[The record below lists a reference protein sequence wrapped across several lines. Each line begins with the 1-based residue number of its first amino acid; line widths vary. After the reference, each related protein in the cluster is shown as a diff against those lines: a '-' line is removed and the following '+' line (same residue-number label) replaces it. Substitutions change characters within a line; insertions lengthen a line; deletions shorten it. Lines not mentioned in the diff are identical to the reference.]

1 MCGIAGLFSPSASI
15 NAERLQVSLE
25 GMTKTLAHRG
35 PDAEGLWSDP
45 AHGIGLGH
53 KRLSIR
59 DLSPTGAQPMHAG
72 HGRYVI
78 AYNGEI
84 YNAEELRDELHQRGI
99 SFDGTSDTEVVL
111 KGCAL
116 HGVEAF
122 VPRMIGMFAFA
133 FWDAE
138 TRQLSLVRDRFGVKP
153 LYYAC
158 FHGVWGFASELK
170 ALYRHPLWQ
179 ADINRKAVTQF
190 LRYGY
195 IHAPRSIFSE
205 VHKLMPGSILHI
217 YASGN
222 SRQHVYW
229 DAREKMR
236 EGQRTLY
243 DAGHDELVESTHS
256 LLKDAVKRRMVA
268 DVSLGAFLSGGI
280 DSSLVVALM
289 QAQNQQRVRTFSI
302 GFSEPEYDEAPYAK
316 AIAAHLGTNHT
327 ELYMQPKDAWDVIPQ
342 LASMY
347 DEPFGDS
354 SQLPTFLLSAM
365 TRKHVTVALSGDG
378 GDEVF
383 AGYGR
388 YFLFDDT
395 SFSEKK
401 LWKLA
406 STVLRHTPVSLLQ
419 TLAKCAPVRYKHDF
433 VGRLTRMIERHYVDY
448 LSRYRQV
455 CLTHWPAPEGLV
467 IGGSEPTDV
476 LDDRGFLEV
485 LAGKVSQMQ
494 AADTLCYLPDDIL
507 VKVDRASMAVSLE
520 VRVPLLDHRLFEH
533 AWRLPAELKVRDGLG
548 KIVLREI
555 LSQYV
560 PRQLFE
566 RPKMGFG
573 VPIDHWLRGPLKDWA
588 QSLLDPHIMKGQGI
602 LRPEAIIPF
611 WQRHLAGENFAYPI
625 WNVLM
630 LEGFLQSTAH
640 SACADS

>member
-1 MCGIAGLFSPSASI
+1 MCGIAGLFSPSANI

-35 PDAEGLWSDP
+35 PDAEGLWADP
-45 AHGIGLGH
+45 VHGIGLGH

-59 DLSPTGAQPMHAG
+59 DLSPTGAQPMQTG
-72 HGRYVI
+72 HGRHVI

-84 YNAEELRDELHQRGI
+84 YNAEELRSELHQQGV

-138 TRQLSLVRDRFGVKP
+138 KRQLSLVRDRLGVKP

-158 FHGVWGFASELK
+158 FQGVWGFASELK
-170 ALYRHPLWQ
+170 ALYKHPHWK
-179 ADINRKAVTQF
+179 ADINRQAVTQF

-195 IHAPRSIFSE
+195 IHGPISIFSQ
-205 VHKLMPGSILHI
+205 VYKLLPGSLLQID
-217 YASGN
+217 ASGTT
-222 SRQHVYW
+222 QEHVYW

-243 DAGHDELVESTHS
+243 RASHNELVESTHRM
-256 LLKDAVKRRMVA
+256 LRDAVKRRMVA

-289 QAQNQQRVRTFSI
+289 QAQTSQRVRTFSI
-302 GFSEPEYDEAPYAK
+302 GFSESEYDEAPYAK
-316 AIAAHLGTNHT
+316 AIATHLGADHT
-327 ELYMQPKDAWDVIPQ
+327 ELYMEPKDAWDVIPQ

-354 SQLPTFLLSAM
+354 SQLPTYLLSAM

-383 AGYGR
+383 AGYAR
-388 YFLFDDT
+388 YFLFEDT
-395 SFSEKK
+395 SSIEKK
-401 LWKLA
+401 FWKLA
-406 STVLRHTPVSLLQ
+406 SDILQRTPASLLQ
-419 TLAKCAPVRYKHDF
+419 LIARCAPARYKQDF
-433 VGRLTRMIERHYVDY
+433 VGRLTRMVERHYVDY

-455 CLTHWPAPEGLV
+455 CLTHWPAPGDLV
-467 IGGSEPTDV
+467 VGGSEPHDV
-476 LDDRGFLEV
+476 LDDRGFLDA

-533 AWRLPAELKVRDGLG
+533 AWRLPADMKVRNGLG
-548 KIVLREI
+548 KIVLREV

-588 QSLLDPHIMKGQGI
+588 QSLLDPHTMKGQGL
-602 LRPEAIIPF
+602 LRPEAILPS

-630 LEGFLQSTAH
+630 LEGFLQSSAH
-640 SACADS
+640 AVCAD

>member
-1 MCGIAGLFSPSASI
+1 MCGITGLFSPSANI
-15 NAERLQVSLE
+15 NAERLRASLE

-35 PDAEGLWSDP
+35 PDAEGLWTDP

-59 DLSPTGAQPMHAG
+59 DLSPTGAQPMQAG
-72 HGRYVI
+72 HARHVI

-84 YNAEELRDELHQRGI
+84 YNAEELRDELHQLGVP
-99 SFDGTSDTEVVL
+99 FDGTSDTEVVL

-116 HGVEAF
+116 HGVESF

-133 FWDAE
+133 FWNAE
-138 TRQLSLVRDRFGVKP
+138 TCQLSLVRDRFGVKP
-153 LYYAC
+153 LYYGC
-158 FHGVWGFASELK
+158 FQGVWGFASELK
-170 ALYRHPLWQ
+170 ALYAHPHWRS
-179 ADINRKAVTQF
+179 DINRQAVTQF
-190 LRYGY
+190 LRFGY
-195 IHAPRSIFSE
+195 IHAPLSIFCE
-205 VHKLMPGSILHI
+205 VRKLMPGSVLHI
-217 YASGN
+217 DAQGKT
-222 SRQHVYW
+222 QEHIYW
-229 DAREKMR
+229 DARKKMW
-236 EGQRTLY
+236 EGQNSLY
-243 DAGHDELVESTHS
+243 SASRDELIEATHL

-280 DSSLVVALM
+280 DSSLVAALM
-289 QAQNQQRVRTFSI
+289 QAQSSQRVRTFSI

-316 AIAAHLGTNHT
+316 AIAAHLGTDHT
-327 ELYMQPKDAWDVIPQ
+327 DHYMQPKDAWEVIPQ
-342 LASMY
+342 LAGMY

-354 SQLPTFLLSAM
+354 SQLPTYLLSAM
-365 TRKHVTVALSGDG
+365 TRSHVTVALSGDG

-388 YFLFDDT
+388 YFLFEET
-395 SFSEKK
+395 SSAEKK

-406 STVLRHTPVSLLQ
+406 SNVLRHTPAPLLQ
-419 TLAKCAPVRYKHDF
+419 ILGKCAPGKYRQDF
-433 VGRLTRMIERHYVDY
+433 VGRLTRLIERHCIDY
-448 LSRYRQV
+448 LTRYRQV
-455 CLTHWPAPEGLV
+455 CHTHWPAPADLV
-467 IGGSEPTDV
+467 IGGSEPHDA
-476 LDDRGFLEV
+476 LCDKEFLET
-485 LAGKVSQMQ
+485 LTDRISQMQ

-507 VKVDRASMAVSLE
+507 AKVDRASMAVSLE

-533 AWRLPAELKVRDGLG
+533 AWRLPADMKVHNGLG
-548 KIVLREI
+548 KIVLREV

-588 QSLLDPHIMKGQGI
+588 QSLLDPLKMKEQGL
-602 LRPEAIIPF
+602 LRPEAILPS

-630 LEGFLQSTAH
+630 LEGFFAELNALRQY
-640 SACADS
+640 

>member
-1 MCGIAGLFSPSASI
+1 MCGITGLFSPSADI
-15 NAERLQVSLE
+15 NAERLSVFLAD
-25 GMTKTLAHRG
+25 MTKTLAHRG
-35 PDAEGLWSDP
+35 PDAEGLWTDP

-59 DLSPTGAQPMHAG
+59 DLSPTGAQPMQTG
-72 HGRYVI
+72 HGRHVI

-84 YNAEELRDELHQRGI
+84 YNAEELRAELHQQGV
-99 SFDGTSDTEVVL
+99 SFEGSSDTEVVL

-133 FWDAE
+133 FWNANA
-138 TRQLSLVRDRFGVKP
+138 RQLSLVRDRFGVKP

-158 FHGVWGFASELK
+158 FQGVWGFASELK
-170 ALYRHPLWQ
+170 ALYAHPHWK
-179 ADINRKAVTQF
+179 ADINRQAVTQF
-190 LRYGY
+190 LRFGY
-195 IHAPRSIFSE
+195 IHAPQSIFYN
-205 VHKLMPGSILHI
+205 VHKLMPGSVMHI
-217 YASGN
+217 DAHGKTQKYN
-222 SRQHVYW
+222 YW
-229 DAREKMR
+229 DARKKMR
-236 EGQRTLY
+236 EGQNSLY
-243 DAGHDELVESTHS
+243 SASREELVEATHL

-289 QAQNQQRVRTFSI
+289 QAQSAQPVRTFSI

-327 ELYMQPKDAWDVIPQ
+327 EHYMQPKDAWEVIPQ
-342 LASMY
+342 LAAMY
-347 DEPFGDS
+347 DEPFADS
-354 SQLPTFLLSAM
+354 SQLPTYLLSAM
-365 TRKHVTVALSGDG
+365 THKHVTVALSGDG

-388 YFLFDDT
+388 YFLFEDT
-395 SFSEKK
+395 SSAEKK

-406 STVLRHTPVSLLQ
+406 SNALRHTPAPFLQ
-419 TLAKCAPVRYKHDF
+419 FLAKCAPSRYRQDF
-433 VGRLTRMIERHYVDY
+433 VGRLTRLIERHYVDY
-448 LSRYRQV
+448 LARYRQV
-455 CLTHWPAPEGLV
+455 CHTHWPSPADIV
-467 IGGSEPTDV
+467 VGGSEPHDAFC
-476 LDDRGFLEV
+476 DKNYLET
-485 LAGKVSQMQ
+485 LQGRISQMQ

-533 AWRLPAELKVRDGLG
+533 AWRLPADMKVRNGLG
-548 KIVLREI
+548 KMVLRDV

-588 QSLLDPHIMKGQGI
+588 QSLLDPQTMKQQGL
-602 LRPEAIIPF
+602 LRPEAILPY

-630 LEGFLQSTAH
+630 LEGFLQNSAH
-640 SACADS
+640 GVCTKS

>member
-1 MCGIAGLFSPSASI
+1 MCGITGLFSPSATI
-15 NAERLQVSLE
+15 NAECLRASLAR
-25 GMTKTLAHRG
+25 MTQTLAHRG
-35 PDAEGLWSDP
+35 PDAEGLWDNP
-45 AHGIGLGH
+45 AQGIGLGH

-59 DLSPTGAQPMHAG
+59 DLSPTGAQPMQTA
-72 HGRYVI
+72 HGRHVI

-84 YNAEELRDELHQRGI
+84 YNAEELRAELHEQGI

-116 HGVEAF
+116 LGVKEF

-133 FWDAE
+133 YWDAE
-138 TRQLSLVRDRFGVKP
+138 QRQLSLVRDRLGIKP
-153 LYYAC
+153 LYYAR
-158 FHGVWGFASELK
+158 FQDVWGFASELK
-170 ALYRHPLWQ
+170 ALYEHPHWK
-179 ADINRKAVTQF
+179 ADINREAVTQF

-195 IHAPRSIFSE
+195 IHGPISIFSQ
-205 VHKLMPGSILHI
+205 VYKLLPGSMLQIDV
-217 YASGN
+217 SGKT
-222 SRQHVYW
+222 QEYVYW

-236 EGQRTLY
+236 EGQRTQY
-243 DAGHDELVESTHS
+243 GANHGELVESTHL

-289 QAQNQQRVRTFSI
+289 QAQTQQRVRTFSI

-316 AIAAHLGTNHT
+316 ATAAHLGTDHT
-327 ELYMQPKDAWDVIPQ
+327 ELYMEPKDAWDVIPQ
-342 LASMY
+342 LAGMY

-354 SQLPTFLLSAM
+354 SQLPTYLLSAM

-388 YFLFDDT
+388 YFLFEDT
-395 SFSEKK
+395 SSTEKR
-401 LWKLA
+401 LWRLA
-406 STVLRHTPVSLLQ
+406 SSVLQRTPASLLQ
-419 TLAKCAPVRYKHDF
+419 ILAKCAPPRYKQDF
-433 VGRLTRMIERHYVDY
+433 VGRLVRLVERHYVDY

-455 CLTHWPAPEGLV
+455 CLTHWPAPEDLV
-467 IGGSEPTDV
+467 IGGREPRDV
-476 LDDRGFLEV
+476 LDDRAFLEA
-485 LAGKVSQMQ
+485 LTGKVSQMQ

-533 AWRLPAELKVRDGLG
+533 AWRLPSEMKVHNGVG
-548 KIVLREI
+548 KIVLREV

-588 QSLLDPHIMKGQGI
+588 QSLLDPHTITEQGL
-602 LRPEAIIPF
+602 LRPEAILPA

-630 LEGFLQSTAH
+630 LQGFLRDTAYFPR
-640 SACADS
+640 AAR

>member
-1 MCGIAGLFSPSASI
+1 MCGITGLFSPSATI
-15 NAERLQVSLE
+15 NAEALCASLAR
-25 GMTKTLAHRG
+25 MTATLAHRG
-35 PDAEGLWSDP
+35 PDAEGLWDNP

-59 DLSPTGAQPMHAG
+59 DLSPTGAQPMLTE
-72 HGRYVI
+72 HGRHAI

-84 YNAEELRDELHQRGI
+84 YNAEELRDELHQQGI

-116 HGVEAF
+116 LGVEAF

-133 FWDAE
+133 FWNAE
-138 TRQLSLVRDRFGVKP
+138 KRQLSLVRDRFGVKP
-153 LYYAC
+153 LYYSC

-170 ALYRHPLWQ
+170 ALYEHPHWK
-179 ADINRKAVTQF
+179 ADINREAVTQF
-190 LRYGY
+190 LRFGY
-195 IHAPRSIFSE
+195 IHAPLSIFSD

-217 YASGN
+217 YSSGKT
-222 SRQHVYW
+222 QEHIYW
-229 DAREKMR
+229 DARKKMR
-236 EGQRTLY
+236 DGQSTLY
-243 DAGHDELVESTHS
+243 NASHDELVESTHR

-289 QAQNQQRVRTFSI
+289 QAQAQQRVRTFSI
-302 GFSEPEYDEAPYAK
+302 GFTEPEYDEAPYAK
-316 AIAAHLGTNHT
+316 AIAAHLGTDHT
-327 ELYMQPKDAWDVIPQ
+327 EHYMEPKDAWDVIPH

-354 SQLPTFLLSAM
+354 SQLPTYLLSAM

-388 YFLFDDT
+388 YFLFEDT
-395 SFSEKK
+395 SSTEKK

-406 STVLRHTPVSLLQ
+406 SNMLQ
-419 TLAKCAPVRYKHDF
+419 HMPASFLQILAKCAPTRYRHDF
-433 VGRLTRMIERHYVDY
+433 VGRLTRLIERHYVDY

-455 CLTHWPAPEGLV
+455 CHTHWSAPADMV
-467 IGGSEPTDV
+467 IGGHEPKDA
-476 LDDRGFLEV
+476 LCDKEFLETLIGRV
-485 LAGKVSQMQ
+485 RQMQ

-533 AWRLPAELKVRDGLG
+533 AWRLPADLKVRNGVG
-548 KIVLREI
+548 KMVLREI
-555 LSQYV
+555 LAQYV

-588 QSLLDPHIMKGQGI
+588 QSLLDPRAMTEQGL
-602 LRPEAIIPF
+602 LRPEAILSS
-611 WQRHLAGENFAYPI
+611 WQRHLDGENFAYPI

-630 LEGFLQSTAH
+630 LQSFLRDAAYSPPT
-640 SACADS
+640 DR